1 MHKLLTSRKFQTV
14 VMIMCMVM
22 AFSSIALAN
31 TSNGTEFN
39 ALYTRVI
46 GWITGLPAII
56 IAFAFAI
63 IGVVRSFQSGGFI
76 WALAGILIGALL
88 FILPSIVT
96 GLGGAT
102 I

>member
-1 MHKLLTSRKFQTV
+1 MHRLLTSKKFQTV
-14 VMIMCMVM
+14 VMVMCVVM

-39 ALYTRVI
+39 TLYNRVV

-88 FILPSIVT
+88 FILPTIVT

>member
-1 MHKLLTSRKFQTV
+1 MKLQMA
-14 VMIMCMVM
+14 VMVMCMII
-22 AFSSIALAN
+22 AFASVALAN

-39 ALYTRVI
+39 GLYNMVI